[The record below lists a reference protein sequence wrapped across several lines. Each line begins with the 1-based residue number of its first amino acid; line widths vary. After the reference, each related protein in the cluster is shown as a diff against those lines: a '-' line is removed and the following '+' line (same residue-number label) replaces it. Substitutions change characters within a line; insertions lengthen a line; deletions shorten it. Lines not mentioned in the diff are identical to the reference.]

1 MNAQPELSAHIAAR
15 QPSAIRVASI
25 KFAER
30 TDGAEAI
37 NLAIGNVSLP
47 MHPRMVQTLAEMG
60 TDSGPFA
67 DGVVRYTPTVG
78 TDLCRKAVKKLI
90 AASLPQGSKSKVDN
104 LFVQITD
111 GGSQAM
117 ELMILACCG
126 PAGSS
131 ERPLML
137 IDAAYT
143 NYSAFAQRLGRKV
156 VSVRR
161 DLTSDGRFPMPSE
174 EVLEAQFEKHKPG
187 AVVVIPYDNPTGAL
201 YRKDDL
207 IGLSRLC
214 VKHNVWIVSDEAYR
228 ELLYSQE
235 QAPSI
240 WDLTDA
246 DVPGIEGRRLG
257 IETASKVW
265 NACGIRIGALVTD
278 HEVLHQKC
286 VAENTAS
293 LCPSALG
300 QALVASLFEE
310 TEAELQAWF
319 QKQRDYYK
327 AMLVG
332 FYQNMTAALPEAV
345 VSQPEASLYS
355 VVDVAP
361 MVNEDFQS
369 LAFVQWC
376 ATLGGVR
383 SQDGSLKTLLTAP
396 MSGFY
401 DTSELSANPGR
412 TQFRFAFVES
422 PEVMKEVP
430 DLFGNL
436 LKNYLAET
444 GMGVQ

>member
-1 MNAQPELSAHIAAR
+1 MNEQPQLSSHISAR

-30 TDGAEAI
+30 TDGAQAI

-47 MHPRMVQTLAEMG
+47 MHPRMVETLAKMG
-60 TDSGPFA
+60 TPSGAFS

-78 TDLCRKAVKKLI
+78 TDNCRSAIKKLI
-90 AASLPQGSKSKVDN
+90 GASLPNASQAKADK
-104 LFVQITD
+104 LCVQVTD

-161 DLTSDGRFPMPSE
+161 DLTADGGFPMPGI
-174 EVLEAQFEKHKPG
+174 EALNAAFEKHRPG
-187 AVVVIPYDNPTGAL
+187 AVVIIPYDNPTGAL
-201 YRKDDL
+201 YRKEDL
-207 IGLSRLC
+207 IRLSHLC
-214 VKHNVWIVSDEAYR
+214 VKHNAWIVSDEAYR
-228 ELLYSQE
+228 ELLYSNE

-240 WDLTDA
+240 WDLTNA
-246 DVPGIEGRRLG
+246 DVPGLEGRRLG

-278 HEVLHQKC
+278 NEVLHQKC

-293 LCPSALG
+293 LCPNALG
-300 QALVASLFEE
+300 QELFASLAQE
-310 TEAELQAWF
+310 TESELHDWF
-319 QKQRDYYK
+319 GKQREYYK
-327 AMLVG
+327 SMLTG
-332 FYQNMTAALPEAV
+332 FYEQMTAELPEAI
-345 VSQPEASLYS
+345 VSRPEASLYS
-355 VVDVAP
+355 VVDVKP
-361 MVNEDFQS
+361 LVSEEFQS

-376 ATLGGVR
+376 ATQGGIP
-383 SQDGSLKTLLTAP
+383 SEDGTLKTLLTAP
-396 MSGFY
+396 MTGFY
-401 DTSELSANPGR
+401 DTSELSENPGR

-422 PEVMKEVP
+422 PTVMAEVP
-430 DLFGNL
+430 ALFSKL
-436 LKNYLAET
+436 LKTYLVES
-444 GMGVQ
+444 GMGA